1 MRNLNPDNTWTPAP
15 TGLTFTLRRHQDSD
29 AAANEPHFER
39 GIYSSEV
46 AAIMGLDPKRSVLD
60 IWHEKQGLL
69 TQVQRPAGQHG
80 QCSWDLIEPLV
91 ALVYSKRTGNP
102 VKRVSKTVRSSEHPW
117 MGAAIRWE
125 VQSSEVGLLHCLQVA
140 LEDLPL
146 WQGGVPEYVKVDLM
160 HLLAVT
166 GQQVVDLAVLAGG
179 RSVQLFRVERDEVLI
194 DRLIEAEAR
203 FWGYVERG
211 QAPNPNCS

>member
-203 FWGYVERG
+203 FWDYVERG